1 MEKVNLAQLGYSDQ
15 IRNLIGVEFA
25 PAELARVS
33 AEHKE
38 RYQVISEDGNLQ
50 AEITGNIRYAAQSRT
65 DFPAVGDWVKIARI
79 DKDSAVILQIYP
91 RYSFLERQAVGKQGE
106 IQLIASNIDVA
117 FIVQA
122 VGHDFNL
129 NRLERYLS
137 ICYAGKIE
145 PMIVLTKTDL
155 VKKEELENLQ
165 NQITARN
172 AKVPLMLVSNI
183 TLEGFEQLREKME
196 PQLTYCF
203 IGSSGVGKSTL
214 INGLMEKDMLETKA
228 ISESTS
234 KGRHTTTHRELL
246 LLPNGSIVI
255 DTPGMRELG
264 ITNQEGG
271 LELTYDQIA
280 ELAENCRYSDCSHE
294 NEKGC
299 AVIEAVEDGTL
310 SEAIYGNY
318 LKLKREQEHFSS
330 TVYEKRLKGK
340 EFGKMARE
348 VVKARKKNKF

>member
-1 MEKVNLAQLGYSDQ
+1 MEKLNLIQLGYSDK
-15 IRNLIGVEFA
+15 IKELIGEELEPV
-25 PAELARVS
+25 ELARVS

-38 RYQVISEDGNLQ
+38 RYQIINEDGTLQ
-50 AEITGNIRYAAQSRT
+50 AEITGNIRYAAQSRA

-79 DKDSAVILQIYP
+79 DKDSAVILQVFP
-91 RYSFLERQAVGKQGE
+91 RFSMLARQAVGKQGE
-106 IQLIASNIDVA
+106 VQLIASNIDVA

-145 PMIVLTKTDL
+145 PVIVLTKIDL
-155 VKKEELENLQ
+155 IEQDELGALQ
-165 NQITARN
+165 NQIKTRN
-172 AKVPLMLVSNI
+172 AKIPLFLVSNV
-183 TLEGFEQLREKME
+183 THDGLEHLRENME
-196 PQLTYCF
+196 SFKTFCF

-214 INGLMEKDMLETKA
+214 INSLLEDDMLETNQ
-228 ISESTS
+228 ISDSTS
-234 KGRHTTTHRELL
+234 KGRHTTTHRELI
-246 LLPNGSIVI
+246 LLPNESIVI

-264 ITNQEGG
+264 MTNQEGG

-280 ELAENCRYSDCSHE
+280 ELAENCRFSDCSHE

-310 SEAIYGNY
+310 PEEMYNNF
-318 LKLKREQEHFSS
+318 LKLKREQEHFTS
-330 TVYEKRLKGK
+330 TVHEKRKKGK
-340 EFGKMARE
+340 EFGKMVKE
-348 VVKARKKNKF
+348 VSRLRKNNKY